1 MIELEKTASVQADDW
16 ARLVRLRRTFA
27 DSGHG
32 IAAGEAV
39 PIPVLCSASVLFTDI
54 RGFTR
59 LTERFAHDPAALL
72 DVLNAHLKKV
82 VRSILICG
90 GVVEKFMGDGVMA
103 TFGASGHQTDHI
115 DRAMAAA
122 IGLIG
127 ANESLNRRF
136 AADWGFRLD
145 VGVGIAT
152 GPVVV
157 GAVGSSDRSE
167 LGILGD
173 AVNVAARPCH
183 SCRSRR
189 GAHVGSRLRRCR
201 GSAAERADDSIR
213 AARPS
218 RPPRDLPDVTAGRTR
233 RPRLGTVYLQARLV
247 GRGRRVRRLA
257 MTSANE
263 TTTSRTAVEC
273 SASLVAPAAG
283 CARCNIG
290 SLHVV
295 RCRRVFG
302 TANLNWRKNPADHW

>member
-1 MIELEKTASVQADDW
+1 LIELEKAASVQADDW

-39 PIPVLCSASVLFTDI
+39 PTPVLCSASVLFTDI

-103 TFGASGHQTDHI
+103 TFGASGQQTDHI

-152 GPVVV
+152 GPVIV

-173 AVNVAARPCH
+173 AVNVAARLVTLAGPGEVLMSGAVYDAVAALLQSELTTQSALRGRAGH
-183 SCRSRR
+183 LAIYRMSLLGGR
-189 GAHVGSRLRRCR
+189 GA
-201 GSAAERADDSIR
+201 
-213 AARPS
+213 
-218 RPPRDLPDVTAGRTR
+218 
-233 RPRLGTVYLQARLV
+233 LV
-247 GRGRRVRRLA
+247 
-257 MTSANE
+257 
-263 TTTSRTAVEC
+263 
-273 SASLVAPAAG
+273 
-283 CARCNIG
+283 
-290 SLHVV
+290 
-295 RCRRVFG
+295 
-302 TANLNWRKNPADHW
+302 